1 MSKLKFSNLSRSSAK
16 CYNNT
21 AKFFAKG
28 YKHEGTGLNKTTE
41 TIALATKNRE
51 TSENNESS
59 LHFLPTIEIDSSG
72 DSTRIARNGMFY
84 GVFLFVGFL
93 IWGLTA
99 PISGAV
105 ITDGIIKIDFNRKT
119 IQHLEGGIIK
129 EINIREGSFVKKG
142 QTLLILEDVNTS
154 SQVNILTDR
163 FQSSIAKESRLTA
176 QKNYAKEIIFTE
188 ELLASTDENIK
199 SLLSNETELFNSKR
213 KSYLDQ
219 VGLLKQEI
227 QQTKKQIKGLA
238 NEVEAIKASI
248 GYIKKS
254 LRASTNLQKKGYGEQ
269 SKIWDHERLLAER
282 REKIGAKQ
290 AENSVAESKIIEI
303 QLRII
308 TLKNSYTQEAD
319 DQLKEVQKELLEIQ
333 ELLRPAQYAYD
344 RSIVIAPLEGQV
356 INLQVNTIGGV
367 IQPGADLMEIIP
379 NNNELIIEAKINTG
393 DIDNVHLN
401 QAAHIQ
407 LSAYNRRTTPLL
419 EGNVIYISG
428 DVIEDTINRGEFYY
442 LCHIEGSAASLKELP
457 ENIILFPGMPITAFI
472 QTRARTF
479 IDFILEPIVDNM
491 RRSLR
496 ED

>member
-1 MSKLKFSNLSRSSAK
+1 MNKLNFANFSQSCDRYYK
-16 CYNNT
+16 ET
-21 AKFFAKG
+21 ARFFAKVYRG
-28 YKHEGTGLNKTTE
+28 AGTRLKNSTE
-41 TIALATKNRE
+41 TKTLASKNE
-51 TSENNESS
+51 EISVNKGSS
-59 LHFLPTIEIDSSG
+59 LHFLPTIDVDSSG

-84 GVFLFVGFL
+84 GVLLFVGFL

-105 ITDGIIKIDFNRKT
+105 ITNGIIKIDFNRKT

-129 EINIREGSFVKKG
+129 EINVREGSFVKKG

-163 FQSSIAKESRLTA
+163 FQSAIAKESRLTA
-176 QKNYAKEIIFTE
+176 QKYYAKEIVFPE

-219 VGLLKQEI
+219 VGLLNKEI
-227 QQTKKQIKGLA
+227 EQTKNQIKGLA

-269 SKIWDHERLLAER
+269 SKIWEQERLLAEK

-308 TLKNSYTQEAD
+308 TLKNTYTQEAD

-344 RSIVIAPLEGQV
+344 RSVVIAPLEGQV
-356 INLQVNTIGGV
+356 INLQVNTVGGV
-367 IQPGADLMEIIP
+367 IQSGADLMEIIP
-379 NNNELIIEAKINTG
+379 KNNELIIEAKINTG

-401 QAAHIQ
+401 QEAHIQ

-419 EGNVIYISG
+419 KGNITYISG

-442 LCHIEGSAASLKELP
+442 LCYIEGSAESLKELP
-457 ENIILFPGMPITAFI
+457 EDIILFPGMPITAFI
-472 QTRARTF
+472 QTRSRTF